1 MKDFEKLYKE
11 LKIFQDG
18 LYSFEIKNNI
28 FEIEDEQSGMKYK
41 VNLKTESICTT
52 KIEGSCRFNYLKK
65 LQKCTDAVIITKNSN
80 NYELHVL
87 ELKKSINGDD
97 LKELYE
103 KFLGAYLRAMSIIV
117 AYCKITKIYFYLLY
131 ENRNNKTYNSNNPN
145 LDNKSKEKN
154 NTNFEGTSEKKDN
167 KYYFDL
173 FSKNKVKNN
182 FQLKIPPFD
191 TDTLEIIKKCTK
203 DSEILEI

>member
-11 LKIFQDG
+11 LKIFQEG
-18 LYSFEIKNNI
+18 MYGFEIKNNI

-41 VNLKTESICTT
+41 VNLKSESICTT

-65 LQKCTDAVIITKNSN
+65 LQKCADAVIITKNSN
-80 NYELHVL
+80 NYELHIL
-87 ELKKSINGDD
+87 ELKKSIHGDD

-131 ENRNNKTYNSNNPN
+131 EKNRNNK
-145 LDNKSKEKN
+145 SKVKN

-173 FSKNKVKNN
+173 FSKDKVKNN
-182 FQLKIPPFD
+182 FQLKISPFD
-191 TDTLEIIKKCTK
+191 TETLEIIIKCTK
-203 DSEILEI
+203 NSKILEI